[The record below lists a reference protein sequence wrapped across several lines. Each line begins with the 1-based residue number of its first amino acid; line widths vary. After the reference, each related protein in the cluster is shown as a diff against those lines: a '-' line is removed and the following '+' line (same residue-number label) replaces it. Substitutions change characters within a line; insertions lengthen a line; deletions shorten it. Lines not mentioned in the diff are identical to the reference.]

1 MPLVSFFSLR
11 IGVSFPVGFK
21 NGTDGNVGIALD
33 AIKAASNSH
42 HFLGVTKQGLAA
54 ITNTKG
60 NEFCHVI
67 LRGGKCGPN
76 YDEETIASVSSQ
88 LKKATLNQK
97 IMVDCSHGNS
107 QKLHKN
113 QLKVVD
119 SLVSFSYILIL
130 V

>member
-1 MPLVSFFSLR
+1 LFFSLR

-67 LRGGKCGPN
+67 LRGGKSGPN